1 VLKASTSSDFD
12 HSLTA
17 NGSLVPKL
25 VIAMGRTYDQMLRA
39 LRYAAGCRSGDALDY
54 PLRECVPPGCPE
66 AYLYDRLASGSDVVM
81 GGETAFTNSSQVILR
96 IT

>member
-1 VLKASTSSDFD
+1 MIKVLKASTSSDFD

-39 LRYAAGCRSGDALDY
+39 LRYAAGCRSGDARD
-54 PLRECVPPGCPE
+54 
-66 AYLYDRLASGSDVVM
+66 
-81 GGETAFTNSSQVILR
+81 
-96 IT
+96 